1 MITSSDSF
9 TTYDL
14 GKYFVILPQV
24 TNWNLNEYVSH
35 FNAKPVPV
43 GFNYT
48 SGNNTEWET
57 VEGLRELIVKNV
69 DPEFKPL

>member
-14 GKYFVILPQV
+14 GKYFVILPQT
-24 TNWNLNEYVSH
+24 TNWNLEEYIKK
-35 FNAKPVPV
+35 FDAKLVPQ

-48 SGNNTEWET
+48 SGENTEWET
-57 VEGLRELIVKNV
+57 VETLRALIKEHLYSDFTV
-69 DPEFKPL
+69 